1 MTLTEPE
8 AAARLATR
16 APILEAIGLCK
27 SFGGAR
33 AVDNVGFRVEA
44 GEILGIAG
52 PNGSGK
58 STLFNIITNVPFR
71 ADSGRVL
78 FGGLEIQHWPSHRI
92 SVAGLARTFQ
102 RESVFPS
109 LSAIDNVMVAIDA
122 AAPALPRIERETRA
136 TAALDLVGFPATLH
150 NAISGGLPVFLRK
163 LVMIGSAMAL
173 RPKVFLLDEP
183 ASSLTPPEIDRIRAL
198 ILKLRSAGVTILL
211 IEHVLS
217 LLSSVSDRL
226 MVLDQGSVIASG
238 APRDVIAD
246 PAVVEAYLGVGS

>member
-1 MTLTEPE
+1 MS
-8 AAARLATR
+8 AAPR
-16 APILEAIGLCK
+16 APILEAIGLSK
-27 SFGGAR
+27 AFGGAR
-33 AVDNVGFRVEA
+33 AVNDVSFRVEA

-58 STLFNIITNVPFR
+58 STLFNILTNVPFR

-78 FGGLEIQHWPSHRI
+78 FGGVEIQRWASHKI
-92 SVAGLARTFQ
+92 CVAGLARTFQ

-122 AAPALPRIERETRA
+122 VAPSRPLAEREKLA

-150 NAISGGLPVFLRK
+150 NMVSGGLPVFLRK

-173 RPKVFLLDEP
+173 GPKAFLLDEP
-183 ASSLTPPEIDRIRAL
+183 ASSLTPPEIERIRAL
-198 ILKLRSAGVTILL
+198 ILKLRASGVTILL

-226 MVLDQGSVIASG
+226 MVLDQGAIIASG
-238 APRDVIAD
+238 APREVIAN
-246 PAVVEAYLGVGS
+246 PAVVEAYLGGGA